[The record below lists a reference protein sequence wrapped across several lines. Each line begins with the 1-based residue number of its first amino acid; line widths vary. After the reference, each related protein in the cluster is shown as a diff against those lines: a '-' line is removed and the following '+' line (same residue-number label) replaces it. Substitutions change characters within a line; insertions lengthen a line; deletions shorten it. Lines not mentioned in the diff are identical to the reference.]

1 VGQDE
6 GGGSQRALRASIRQV
21 ADAAGVSTSTVS
33 NVPNNPDVVATSTRR
48 RVEDAMS
55 EVGYVRNGAA
65 RQLRGAPSTI
75 AGCLLLLAPARHS
88 GARADVGDRVRRRPV
103 RRAALPRPDD
113 RPPRSPDPSDRR
125 AKLIRPTE
133 RGVAQMR
140 TADAIMAAIQQRH
153 TERLGEDD
161 YGRFKRQLIDIT
173 EHQRA
178 HNTSRG
184 DD

>member
-1 VGQDE
+1 
-6 GGGSQRALRASIRQV
+6 
-21 ADAAGVSTSTVS
+21 
-33 NVPNNPDVVATSTRR
+33 
-48 RVEDAMS
+48 
-55 EVGYVRNGAA
+55 
-65 RQLRGAPSTI
+65 
-75 AGCLLLLAPARHS
+75 
-88 GARADVGDRVRRRPV
+88 
-103 RRAALPRPDD
+103 
-113 RPPRSPDPSDRR
+113 
-125 AKLIRPTE
+125 
-133 RGVAQMR
+133 MR